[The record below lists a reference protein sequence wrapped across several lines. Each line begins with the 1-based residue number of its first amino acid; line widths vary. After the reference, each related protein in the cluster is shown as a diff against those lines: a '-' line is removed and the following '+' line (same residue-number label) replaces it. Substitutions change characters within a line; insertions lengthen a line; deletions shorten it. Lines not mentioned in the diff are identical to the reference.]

1 MTSSEVDRLER
12 YLDSR
17 FDRLEENVNS
27 INERVMQLEK
37 SVATLRAFAV
47 FAVSVGIILA
57 ATGIIRGVQYLAQ

>member
-17 FDRLEENVNS
+17 FDRLEENVNN